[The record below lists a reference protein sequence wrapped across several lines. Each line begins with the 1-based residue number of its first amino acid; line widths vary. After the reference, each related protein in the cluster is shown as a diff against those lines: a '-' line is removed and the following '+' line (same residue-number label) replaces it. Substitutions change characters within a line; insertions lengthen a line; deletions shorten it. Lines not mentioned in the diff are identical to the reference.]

1 VAADVSTGP
10 DVCTD
15 VLVVGGGLT
24 GLTAAGL
31 LALNGCDVLLVERH
45 RSTSTHPKA
54 RLANVRSME
63 IYRALGVE
71 RQVLDAGEPVGAFV
85 LAEDLAG
92 EHRPWIGEESVE
104 PGVLSPC
111 RPRACD
117 QRRIEAVLRRRAVEL
132 GADLRFATEL
142 AGLDVTADGVRALL
156 SDSATVD
163 ARWAVAADGAHS
175 PVREHLGV
183 RRHGEPVPGT
193 AISAL
198 FRADLTPALRG
209 RRVTALLATAAG
221 AFLFSRGTD
230 DDRSW
235 QLGTHLRPDWDPADL
250 TGPLVTTIRAA
261 TGLPDLDPVVE
272 DVLTWTT
279 GAYVADDLRVGPV
292 FLAGDA
298 AHVMPPYGGFGGNAG
313 VADAHNLAWKLAAVC
328 RGDAPGTLLDTYTAE
343 RGRAAEL
350 TVAQAMI
357 RAGRVPGAP
366 PPDGYLDLNRIVL
379 GVRYDGAAPEDP
391 AEPSGD
397 PGTRA
402 AHVALADG
410 RSTLDLVDPTRP
422 TVIGGRDATPL
433 TGAVLRTVEEADI
446 TEAHRGRWQRVY
458 GGAGA
463 LVRPDGVV
471 ADRGVAF

>member
-1 VAADVSTGP
+1 MNAD
-10 DVCTD
+10 TD

-24 GLTAAGL
+24 GLTAAGF
-31 LALNGCDVLLVERH
+31 LALNGCRVLLVERH
-45 RSTSTHPKA
+45 RSTSSHPKA

-63 IYRALGVE
+63 IYRALGIEDEV
-71 RQVLDAGEPVGAFV
+71 VDAGEPVGGFV

-92 EHRPWIGEESVE
+92 EHRPWISEESVE
-104 PGVLSPC
+104 PGDLSPC
-111 RPRACD
+111 RPWACD
-117 QRRIEAVLRRRAVEL
+117 QRRIEAILRRRAVEL
-132 GADLRFATEL
+132 GADVRFATE
-142 AGLDVTADGVRALL
+142 AGQLNLTADGVRAELP
-156 SDSATVD
+156 AGTVE
-163 ARWAVAADGAHS
+163 ARWVVAADGAHS
-175 PVREHLGV
+175 PMRERLGV

-198 FRADLTPALRG
+198 FRADLSPALRD
-209 RRVTALLATAAG
+209 RRVTALLSTAAG
-221 AFLFSRGTD
+221 SFLFSRGTD

-235 QLGTHLRPDWDPADL
+235 QLGTHLRPEWDPADL
-250 TGPLVTTIRAA
+250 TGPLIATIRAA
-261 TGLPDLDPVVE
+261 TGLPELDPVVE

-279 GAYVADDLRVGPV
+279 GAYVADRLRVGPV

-328 RGDAPGTLLDTYTAE
+328 RGDAPAGLLDSYATE

-350 TVAQAMI
+350 TVAQAMV
-357 RAGRVPGAP
+357 RAQRAPGTP
-366 PPDGYLDLNRIVL
+366 PPDGYIELNRIVL
-379 GVRYDGAAPEDP
+379 GMRYDGDPPEDP
-391 AEPSGD
+391 ADPSGD

-422 TVIGGRDATPL
+422 TVIGGR
-433 TGAVLRTVEEADI
+433 GAPAVEMVMP
-446 TEAHRGRWQRVY
+446 AHRDRWQRVY

-463 LVRPDGVV
+463 LVRPDGVI
-471 ADRGVAF
+471 ADRSVAF